1 MDNNNEMKGALFP
14 NDKGDNPQ
22 RPDLRG
28 EVTIGGVKYSVSGWN
43 NTSKGGKEY
52 VGLQVSEWKE
62 QAAPQAQAPAPA
74 QGAVDDAIPF

>member
-1 MDNNNEMKGALFP
+1 MDNNMKGALFH
-14 NDKGDNPQ
+14 NDKQGNEN

-43 NTSKGGKEY
+43 NTSKGGKDY

-62 QAAPQAQAPAPA
+62 QAAPQAQAPTPA
-74 QGAVDDAIPF
+74 QGGVDDAIPF

>member
-1 MDNNNEMKGALFP
+1 MKGALFH
-14 NDKGDNPQ
+14 NDKQGNEN

>member
-1 MDNNNEMKGALFP
+1 MDNNMKGALFH
-14 NDKGDNPQ
+14 NDKQGNEN